1 VGLRSV
7 VGRIVAVAGIRET
20 GAFMKPSADPGAI
33 FENEMFRECISR
45 FGKFL

>member
-1 VGLRSV
+1 VF
-7 VGRIVAVAGIRET
+7 GRIVAVAGIRET
-20 GAFMKPSADPGAI
+20 SAFRRVHEAVSDPGAI

>member
-1 VGLRSV
+1 VF
-7 VGRIVAVAGIRET
+7 GRIVAMAGIRET
-20 GAFMKPSADPGAI
+20 SAFRRVHEAVSADPGAI